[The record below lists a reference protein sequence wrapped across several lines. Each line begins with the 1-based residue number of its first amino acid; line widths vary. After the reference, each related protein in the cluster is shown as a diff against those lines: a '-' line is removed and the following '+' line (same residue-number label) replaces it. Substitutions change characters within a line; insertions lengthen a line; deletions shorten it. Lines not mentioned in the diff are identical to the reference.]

1 MPLDYSIDKRRRLV
15 VSTGSGIVT
24 AEESR
29 SHQQRLLAD
38 PEFDPSFNQLID
50 FTAATELRA
59 TAAELAPLARRS
71 VFSPGSKRAW
81 VASAPAIFGMG
92 RLAATYHEL
101 SDTPSQV
108 QVFSDMPTA
117 LDWLG
122 LGKTSAD

>member
-1 MPLDYSIDKRRRLV
+1 KRRRLV

-38 PEFDPSFNQLID
+38 PAFDRSFNQLID
-50 FTAATELRA
+50 FTAVSELRA
-59 TAAELAPLARRS
+59 SPPGLVPFCRRS
-71 VFSPGSKRAW
+71 VFSPDSKPAW
-81 VASAPAIFGMG
+81 VATAPAIFGMG
-92 RLAATYHEL
+92 RLAATHHEL

-108 QVFSDMPTA
+108 QVFYDMPTA

-122 LGKTSAD
+122 LGTTPAG